1 MLHKLFLL
9 NLSIFNDLVIK
20 NYPDKKGKFFLAFM
34 EGAQL
39 HLDQVL
45 VVEDRTLH
53 CRVLSRQQI

>member
-20 NYPDKKGKFFLAFM
+20 NYPDKKAKFFLAFM